1 MGQDGS
7 QVGWGHSA
15 GWCHDLCTYVSMHDV
30 ANYLKVP
37 YIFEDIMSSQEGLYS
52 NSHIPPLCG
61 CVCVCVCVC
70 VCLCVCVCVCC
81 YMVQCWCARRQSVC
95 VCVCV
100 HVYLYVCMCVS
111 MCMC

>member
-52 NSHIPPLCG
+52 NSHIHT
-61 CVCVCVCVC
+61 
-70 VCLCVCVCVCC
+70 LCVCVCVFL
-81 YMVQCWCARRQSVC
+81 C
-95 VCVCV
+95 VCVCAGVCVCGCVFTCICCSVCV
-100 HVYLYVCMCVS
+100 HGGKVCVYM
-111 MCMC
+111 